1 MKDKEQQQL
10 FTRRSLILGGIQ
22 GGLALGLV
30 GRLYVLQVLNSQ
42 HYQLLS
48 DKNRIQSLDLLPAR
62 GEIFDRSGVLLAGNQ
77 TTYRCLINL
86 SKAKEVQNLLEGLK
100 SLIDIDVQTLE
111 RVTGQLKKRRKAFA
125 LLLKENL
132 SWDELATL
140 ELHAP
145 DLTGIL
151 IEKNQSRFYPHP
163 QQTAHVVGYVGSV
176 TEKEALAN
184 YQLEIPGFKVGKTG
198 LEKHQDD
205 KMRGQPGLKRLEVN
219 ASQRVV
225 RVLDTVESIKGQ
237 DLHLTLDFPLQKA
250 VGEILQPAESAS
262 AVVLDVWT
270 GAVLAL
276 VSHPAFD
283 ANLFTNGIGKT
294 QWKSLIDN
302 PHRPIN
308 NKIISGQYSPGSTFK
323 MIVALAALKKGVVNP
338 QTSFHCPGH
347 YDFYNHR
354 FHCWNWRTGGHG
366 NMTLEPA
373 LSQSCDVYFYN
384 LATTLGVDAMAEM
397 AKEFGLGSLTGIELV
412 SEKSGLVPNK
422 NWKRLMKKQPWTAG
436 ETINISIG
444 QGAILATPLQLAKMT
459 AMLANG
465 LRPIQPHLLKNTVL
479 SAQTPLPYSEVF
491 QNLIKA
497 GMTGAVNDP
506 RGNAYNA
513 RILDSEKQMAG
524 KTGSTQV
531 ASITQQQ
538 RDQNTHNDRPYHLRE
553 HALFVGYAP
562 VDHPRF
568 AVTVVVEHGG
578 GGGKVAAPLARD
590 ILVAAQQLIKV

>member
-22 GGLALGLV
+22 GGLALGLI
-30 GRLYVLQVLNSQ
+30 GRLYVLQVVNSQ

-62 GEIFDRSGVLLAGNQ
+62 GEIFDRSGVLLAGNH
-77 TTYRCLINL
+77 TTYGCLLNL
-86 SKAKEVQNLLEGLK
+86 SKAKEVQSLLESLK
-100 SLIDIDVQTLE
+100 SLIDIDAPTLE
-111 RVTGQLKKRRKAFA
+111 RVTGQLKKQRKAFA

-145 DLTGIL
+145 DLSGIL
-151 IEKNQSRFYPHP
+151 IEKSQSRFYPHP
-163 QQTAHVVGYVGSV
+163 QQTAHVVGYVGAV
-176 TEKEALAN
+176 TEKEAAAN
-184 YQLEIPGFKVGKTG
+184 DQLEIPGFKVGKTG
-198 LEKHQDD
+198 LEKHEDD
-205 KMRGQPGLKRLEVN
+205 RMRGQPGLKRLEVN

-225 RVLDTVESIKGQ
+225 RVLETVESVKGQ

-250 VGEILQPAESAS
+250 VGDILQRAQSAC

-276 VSHPAFD
+276 VSHPTFD
-283 ANLFTNGIGKT
+283 ANLFIGGIGKT
-294 QWKSLIDN
+294 PWKDLNEN
-302 PHRPIN
+302 PHLPMN
-308 NKIISGQYSPGSTFK
+308 NKVISGQYSPGSTFK
-323 MIVALAALKKGVVNP
+323 MIVALAALKKGVVNS

-347 YDFYNHR
+347 YDFYDHR

-366 NMTLEPA
+366 HMTLEPA

-384 LATTLGVDAMAEM
+384 LATTLGIDAMAET
-397 AKEFGLGSLTGIELV
+397 AREFGLGVATGIELT
-412 SEKSGLVPNK
+412 SEKAGLVPNK
-422 NWKRLMKKQPWTAG
+422 SWKRLIKKQVWTPG

-444 QGAILATPLQLAKMT
+444 QGAILATPIQLAKMT

-465 LRPIQPHLLKNTVL
+465 LCPIQPHLLKNAPL
-479 SAQTPLPYSEVF
+479 MGATPLPYSKDF

-497 GMTGAVNDP
+497 GMRGAVNEP
-506 RGNAYNA
+506 RGNAYRA
-513 RILDSEKQMAG
+513 RIEDPAKQMAG

-531 ASITQQQ
+531 VRITQQN
-538 RDQNTHNDRPYHLRE
+538 RDNYTHNDRPYHLKE

-578 GGGKVAAPLARD
+578 SGAKAAAPLARD
-590 ILVAAQQLIKV
+590 ILLAAQTLVV

>member
-1 MKDKEQQQL
+1 
-10 FTRRSLILGGIQ
+10 
-22 GGLALGLV
+22 
-30 GRLYVLQVLNSQ
+30 
-42 HYQLLS
+42 
-48 DKNRIQSLDLLPAR
+48 
-62 GEIFDRSGVLLAGNQ
+62 
-77 TTYRCLINL
+77 
-86 SKAKEVQNLLEGLK
+86 
-100 SLIDIDVQTLE
+100 
-111 RVTGQLKKRRKAFA
+111 
-125 LLLKENL
+125 
-132 SWDELATL
+132 
-140 ELHAP
+140 
-145 DLTGIL
+145 
-151 IEKNQSRFYPHP
+151 
-163 QQTAHVVGYVGSV
+163 
-176 TEKEALAN
+176 
-184 YQLEIPGFKVGKTG
+184 
-198 LEKHQDD
+198 
-205 KMRGQPGLKRLEVN
+205 
-219 ASQRVV
+219 
-225 RVLDTVESIKGQ
+225 
-237 DLHLTLDFPLQKA
+237 
-250 VGEILQPAESAS
+250 
-262 AVVLDVWT
+262 
-270 GAVLAL
+270 
-276 VSHPAFD
+276 
-283 ANLFTNGIGKT
+283 
-294 QWKSLIDN
+294 
-302 PHRPIN
+302 
-308 NKIISGQYSPGSTFK
+308 
-323 MIVALAALKKGVVNP
+323 
-338 QTSFHCPGH
+338 
-347 YDFYNHR
+347 
-354 FHCWNWRTGGHG
+354 
-366 NMTLEPA
+366 MTLEPA

-384 LATTLGVDAMAEM
+384 LATTLGVDAIAEM

-436 ETINISIG
+436 ETINVSIG

-479 SAQTPLPYSEVF
+479 SAQTPLPYSEAF